1 MQLSNIKVQVLLLA
15 DANVMV
21 TERKEDMQKN
31 LEVLKAAMKK
41 WEMKMHLG
49 KTKAMK

>member
-1 MQLSNIKVQVLLLA
+1 MQLSNVKMQVVPFA
-15 DANVMV
+15 DDNVMV

-31 LEVLKAAMKK
+31 LEVLKTAMKK
-41 WEMKMHLG
+41 WEMKIHLG